1 MTFFFLLCKQDSY
14 ALCRVF
20 KKNGVCSEIEE
31 LGQPSINVPSFEYP
45 LTQGINNNNNVHHE
59 QYQTPSPDVPLAS
72 SSCCIEE
79 EEKDDSWM
87 QFITEDVWCSSN
99 SSFQQGEDISPLA
112 FTNL

>member
-1 MTFFFLLCKQDSY
+1 M
-14 ALCRVF
+14 CRVF

-31 LGQPSINVPSFEYP
+31 VGQPSTNVPSFEYP
-45 LTQGINNNNNVHHE
+45 LTQGINNHNVHD

-99 SSFQQGEDISPLA
+99 SSFQGEEISPIA